1 MITYTCHLFAI
12 QTKDRKG
19 RFDIT
24 KISDACLYRNF
35 GVVEPLRSPTMEPN
49 MGRFDSIRF
58 STTIDFKKFSAIEP
72 TVFIVYLNDIR
83 GTMDRS

>member
-1 MITYTCHLFAI
+1 MITYTCYLFAI
-12 QTKDRKG
+12 QTKDREG

-24 KISDACLYRNF
+24 TFSDACLYRKF
-35 GVVEPLRSPTMEPN
+35 GVVEPLRSPIMEPN

-58 STTIDFKKFSAIEP
+58 STKIDFRKFGAIEP
-72 TVFIVYLNDIR
+72 TLFIVYLNDIR

>member
-12 QTKDRKG
+12 QTKDREG

-24 KISDACLYRNF
+24 KFSEACLYRKV
-35 GVVEPLRSPTMEPN
+35 GVVEPLRSPIMEPN
-49 MGRFDSIRF
+49 MGRFDSISF
-58 STTIDFKKFSAIEP
+58 STKIDFKKFGAIEP